1 MKNNLNQHLT
11 NNSLNKINWEKIQKE
26 MLATFGNDI
35 YESWLKKIEFV
46 EEQNNYIL
54 ISVTTRFIRDWITSR
69 YLDQILQI
77 IKNFNKDISRIEF
90 VIKEKKEYE
99 ETQNVRSNIN

>member
-54 ISVTTRFIRDWITSR
+54 IFFIPN
-69 YLDQILQI
+69 Y
-77 IKNFNKDISRIEF
+77 
-90 VIKEKKEYE
+90 
-99 ETQNVRSNIN
+99 